1 MRRSLEKNEKY
12 PNLMPPFKKL
22 GNIEELPED
31 WKTSLP
37 RSYGSGIYSI
47 YEEINNRKTS
57 IFYGKLEETVD
68 LI

>member
-1 MRRSLEKNEKY
+1 MKRSLEKNEKY
-12 PNLMPPFKKL
+12 PNLMPPFKTQ
-22 GNIEELPED
+22 GDIEELPED

-47 YEEINNRKTS
+47 FEKIDNKKTC
-57 IFYGKLEETVD
+57 IFHGKLEEIVD